1 MPVSKKKSRKI
12 GAALIAILAV
22 VLIIFAVVGLNFRSA
37 SLIVPMDSVFTDLS
51 GYFQKGISNP
61 VHWVTSI
68 WDSYVNLRGVKQENR
83 ALNYELA
90 RLRQEVVRYRE
101 ALIENEQLRGL
112 LRMRENAGGRS
123 LVASIVGMDIDPW
136 VSAVTVDKGRKDG
149 VRRDMVVLAAEGVAG
164 RVIKSG
170 LHFSRVVLI
179 SDYNSAVGAMV
190 QSNRTRGILKGNG
203 RGGCTLEY
211 VEKGLD
217 VEVGDQVITSGT
229 DGIFPKGL
237 MLGRVSSV
245 KNAGE
250 STLFQAIEVEPE
262 VDLQGLEKVLIVLSE
277 KPLLEQER

>member
-1 MPVSKKKSRKI
+1 MPVSKKKSKI
-12 GAALIAILAV
+12 GAAIVAIFSVAV
-22 VLIIFAVVGLNFRSA
+22 VIFAVVGWNFRSA
-37 SLIVPMDSVFTDLS
+37 SILVPVDSIFTDLS
-51 GYFQKGISNP
+51 GYFQRGISNP
-61 VHWVTSI
+61 VHWINNV
-68 WDSYVNLRGVKQENR
+68 WDSYLNLRGVKQENR
-83 ALNYELA
+83 ALKYELA

-112 LRMRENAGGRS
+112 LRIRDKVEGRS

-136 VSAVTVDKGRKDG
+136 VSTVTVDKGRADG
-149 VRRDMVVLAAEGVAG
+149 VRRNMVVLAAEGVAG

-170 LHFSRVVLI
+170 LHFSRVMLI
-179 SDYNSAVGAMV
+179 SDYNSAVGAMI

-203 RGGCTLEY
+203 KGKCTLEY

-237 MLGRVSSV
+237 VLGRVSSV

-250 STLFQAIEVEPE
+250 STLFQAIEVEPA
-262 VDLQGLEKVLIVLSE
+262 VDLHGLEKVLIVITD

>member
-1 MPVSKKKSRKI
+1 VPVSKKKSKI
-12 GAALIAILAV
+12 GAAIVAIFSVAV
-22 VLIIFAVVGLNFRSA
+22 VIFAVVGWNFRSA
-37 SLIVPMDSVFTDLS
+37 SILVPVDSIFTDLS
-51 GYFQKGISNP
+51 GYFQRGISNP
-61 VHWVTSI
+61 VHWINNV
-68 WDSYVNLRGVKQENR
+68 WDSYLNLRGVKQENR
-83 ALNYELA
+83 ALKYELA

-112 LRMRENAGGRS
+112 LRIRDKVEGRS

-136 VSAVTVDKGRKDG
+136 VSTVTVDKGRADG
-149 VRRDMVVLAAEGVAG
+149 VRRNMVVLAAEGVAG

-170 LHFSRVVLI
+170 LHFSRVMLI
-179 SDYNSAVGAMV
+179 SDYNSAVGAMI

-203 RGGCTLEY
+203 KGKCTLEY

-237 MLGRVSSV
+237 VLGRVSSV

-250 STLFQAIEVEPE
+250 STLFQAIEVEPA
-262 VDLQGLEKVLIVLSE
+262 VDLHGLEKVLIVITD

>member
-12 GAALIAILAV
+12 GAAIVAILSVAV
-22 VLIIFAVVGLNFRSA
+22 VIFAVVGLNFRSA
-37 SLIVPMDSVFTDLS
+37 SLLVPIDSIFTDLS
-51 GYFQKGISNP
+51 GYFQRGISNP
-61 VHWVTSI
+61 VHWINNV
-68 WDSYVNLRGVKQENR
+68 WDSYLNLRGVKQENR
-83 ALNYELA
+83 ALKYELA

-112 LRMRENAGGRS
+112 LRIRDKVEGRS

-136 VSAVTVDKGRKDG
+136 VSTVTVDKGRVDG
-149 VRRDMVVLAAEGVAG
+149 VRRNMVVLAAEGVAG

-170 LHFSRVVLI
+170 LHFSRVMLI
-179 SDYNSAVGAMV
+179 SDYNSAVGAMI

-203 RGGCTLEY
+203 RGRCTLEY
-211 VEKGLD
+211 VEKGID

-237 MLGRVSSV
+237 VLGRVSSV

-250 STLFQAIEVEPE
+250 STLFQTIEVEPA
-262 VDLQGLEKVLIVLSE
+262 VDLHGLEKVLIVITD

>member
-1 MPVSKKKSRKI
+1 VPVSKKKSRKI

>member
-12 GAALIAILAV
+12 GAAIVAILSVAV
-22 VLIIFAVVGLNFRSA
+22 VIFAVVGLNFRSA
-37 SLIVPMDSVFTDLS
+37 SLLVPIDSIFTDLS
-51 GYFQKGISNP
+51 GYFQRGISNP
-61 VHWVTSI
+61 VHWINNV
-68 WDSYVNLRGVKQENR
+68 WDSYLNLRGVKQENR
-83 ALNYELA
+83 ALKYELA

-112 LRMRENAGGRS
+112 LRIRDKVEGRS
-123 LVASIVGMDIDPW
+123 LVASIVGMDFDPW
-136 VSAVTVDKGRKDG
+136 VSTVTVDKGRVDG
-149 VRRDMVVLAAEGVAG
+149 VRRNMVVLAAEGVSG

-170 LHFSRVVLI
+170 LHFSRVMLI
-179 SDYNSAVGAMV
+179 SDYNSAVGAMI

-203 RGGCTLEY
+203 RGMCTLEY

-237 MLGRVSSV
+237 VLGRVSSV

-250 STLFQAIEVEPE
+250 STLFQAIEVEPA
-262 VDLQGLEKVLIVLSE
+262 VDLHGLEKVLIVITD